1 MSRILRRTPTIAA
14 AAAYGVAGIGAKDD
28 IIRLTMHA
36 ASKVADSGGSRLG
49 SAKVLISA
57 SKGEPR

>member
-1 MSRILRRTPTIAA
+1 MN
-14 AAAYGVAGIGAKDD
+14 
-28 IIRLTMHA
+28 A